1 MALLIESS
9 EDYSWWTVD
18 GAERVVRTTAGGL

>member
-18 GAERVVRTTAGGL
+18 GARVVRTTVGGL